1 MARSV
6 NDLIGTAVG
15 APINQA
21 KITGR
26 CHRSL
31 VAGTKRDR
39 LCCIEPSDA
48 TAAAALAVGGGDE
61 ATTCD
66 AGATTTTADSVAQ
79 GGAGPCTRYCT
90 THHSGRANTNPRCCR
105 SCRCRHRHH
114 CAVVDLARS
123 TTRSVATSMKSIKL
137 VDLVYL
143 STS

>member
-61 ATTCD
+61 ATTGD
-66 AGATTTTADSVAQ
+66 AGATTKAADSVAQ

-90 THHSGRANTNPRCCR
+90 THHSGRANTNPRR
-105 SCRCRHRHH
+105 RRTSRDIDR
-114 CAVVDLARS
+114 VYTLEARS
-123 TTRSVATSMKSIKL
+123 ISHYRTIAGPQFTLPNR
-137 VDLVYL
+137 
-143 STS
+143 